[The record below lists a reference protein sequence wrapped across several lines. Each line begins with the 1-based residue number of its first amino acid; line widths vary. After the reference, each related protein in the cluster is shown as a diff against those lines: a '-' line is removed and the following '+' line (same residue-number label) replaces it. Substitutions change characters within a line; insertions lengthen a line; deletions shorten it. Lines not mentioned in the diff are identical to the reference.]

1 MFWENPHNPHGY
13 KDRQMTKKNKIM
25 HLPQATQNAY
35 VKTVLGQHPKKFPDD
50 FVETLIEEKRK
61 KLLKEKHVVQKK

>member
-1 MFWENPHNPHGY
+1 
-13 KDRQMTKKNKIM
+13 MTRKNKIIHM
-25 HLPQATQNAY
+25 PQATQNAY

-61 KLLKEKHVVQKK
+61 QLLKEKHVFQKK